1 MRANPLAHTR
11 PVGQEERT
19 MAVTLRNLSYLVA
32 LADAGHFGRA
42 AERVAISQPAL
53 SQQIKELEA
62 ELGLQLVERGRE
74 IRLTRSGVAVV
85 ERARAILGAVRDLE
99 ETARR
104 TAGLSGP
111 LRLGLIPTVAPYL
124 LSHLLPLI
132 GGRGLELTVMEAVT
146 ERLLAAL
153 GDGDVDAAVVALPVS
168 GDFAAD
174 PLFEDRFL
182 LASSRDEPPPG
193 ALQPEDVAAD
203 RLLLLDEGHCLADQA
218 LAVCNTRRGRTALG
232 AASLTTLSR
241 LVADGY
247 GITLLPEMAVPVEGR
262 GLILTPFA
270 APEPSRTIGLVRR
283 LSATTPDWVPEL
295 CDVLRHAHR
304 TLTETAADTAP

>member
-1 MRANPLAHTR
+1 
-11 PVGQEERT
+11 

-32 LADAGHFGRA
+32 LADEGHFGRA

-62 ELGLQLVERGRE
+62 GLGLQLVERGRE
-74 IRLTRSGVAVV
+74 IRLTRTGVAVV
-85 ERARAILGAVRDLE
+85 DRARAILGAVRDLE

-124 LSHLLPLI
+124 LPHLLPLVA
-132 GGRGLELTVMEAVT
+132 GRGLELNVLEAVT

-153 GDGDVDAAVVALPVS
+153 GEGDLDAAVVALPVA
-168 GDFAAD
+168 GDFAVD
-174 PLFEDRFL
+174 VLFEDRFL
-182 LASSRDEPPPG
+182 LASSQSEPSPEPM
-193 ALQPEDVAAD
+193 QPEDVAAD

-247 GITLLPEMAVPVEGR
+247 GITLMPEMATPVEGR
-262 GLILTPFA
+262 GLTLTPFT

-283 LSATTPDWVPEL
+283 AAERVPEWVEDL
-295 CDVLRHAHR
+295 GEVLRMAHR
-304 TLTETAADTAP
+304 HLSESLG

>member
-1 MRANPLAHTR
+1 
-11 PVGQEERT
+11 

-32 LADAGHFGRA
+32 LADEGHFGRA

-62 ELGLQLVERGRE
+62 GLGLQLVERGRE
-74 IRLTRSGVAVV
+74 IRLTRTGVAVV
-85 ERARAILGAVRDLE
+85 DRARAILGAVRDLE

-124 LSHLLPLI
+124 LPHLLPLVA
-132 GGRGLELTVMEAVT
+132 GRGLELNVLEAVT

-153 GDGDVDAAVVALPVS
+153 GEGDLDAAVVALPVA
-168 GDFAAD
+168 GDFAVD
-174 PLFEDRFL
+174 VLFEDRFL
-182 LASSRDEPPPG
+182 LASSQNEPSPEPM
-193 ALQPEDVAAD
+193 QPEDVAAD

-247 GITLLPEMAVPVEGR
+247 GITLMPEMATPVEGR
-262 GLILTPFA
+262 GLTLTPFT

-283 LSATTPDWVPEL
+283 AAERVPEWVEDL
-295 CDVLRHAHR
+295 GEVLRMAHR
-304 TLTETAADTAP
+304 HLSESLG